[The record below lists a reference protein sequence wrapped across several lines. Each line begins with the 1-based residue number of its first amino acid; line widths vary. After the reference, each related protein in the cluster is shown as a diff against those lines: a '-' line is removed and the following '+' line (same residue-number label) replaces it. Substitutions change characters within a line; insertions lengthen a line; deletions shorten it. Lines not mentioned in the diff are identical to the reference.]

1 MHVYLYSILMIVRNI
16 HCFCGIRI
24 MGPEQGGIR
33 SVGQVFRSGNIAASH
48 SFLSVDPV
56 IVSRLKHIIHQV
68 NTAAQS
74 QYHHSGKI
82 ELQSV
87 RLILSLDL
95 FGHNTCHQYCTQ
107 CCNGQKTVGKLNT

>member
-1 MHVYLYSILMIVRNI
+1 
-16 HCFCGIRI
+16 